1 MENNKTV
8 ILVILVA
15 TVVIATAADVM
26 SQTAG
31 RGFLHVI
38 IIIVAG
44 ATGWYAGSSRKA
56 EPATVEQSITD
67 ELTGLHT
74 YNYFIDRLNEE
85 KKRADRFGSRVS
97 MVLIEIDDFKTRGDE
112 NGHSRGRELIKEIG
126 EIVKIQVR
134 GVDIVSRYNTEQF
147 GVLLPNTG
155 RVASHEVVERVC
167 AAVTEGGLGGG
178 KVTLSAGLATYP
190 DNAGDDVQLIERV
203 EEALSRAKSTGN
215 SVQVWDDTGEKR
227 AAT

>member
-1 MENNKTV
+1 MDNNKTV
-8 ILVILVA
+8 VLVILVA
-15 TVVIATAADVM
+15 ALVVATAVDAM
-26 SQTAG
+26 SQSAG
-31 RGFLHVI
+31 QGFLHVI
-38 IIIVAG
+38 LIIVAG
-44 ATGWYAGSSRKA
+44 ATGWYAASNR
-56 EPATVEQSITD
+56 ATSPETSEKSIVD

-97 MVLIEIDDFKTRGDE
+97 MVLIEIDDFQAVSDE
-112 NGHSRGRELIKEIG
+112 LGRSRGKEVVKEIG

-155 RVASHEVVERVC
+155 RIASFEVAERVRL
-167 AAVTEGGLGGG
+167 AVAEGSLGDGR
-178 KVTLSAGLATYP
+178 VAISAGLATYP

-203 EEALSRAKSTGN
+203 EEALGAAKSLGN
-215 SVQVWDDTGEKR
+215 NVRVWDDTGEKR

>member
-15 TVVIATAADVM
+15 TLVIATAADVM

-38 IIIVAG
+38 IVIVAG
-44 ATGWYAGSSRKA
+44 ATGWYAGSSRKVG
-56 EPATVEQSITD
+56 PAPVEQSITD

-97 MVLIEIDDFKTRGDE
+97 MVLIEIDNFKGSSDE

-147 GVLLPNTG
+147 GILLPNTG
-155 RVASHEVVERVC
+155 RIASYEVAERVR
-167 AAVTEGGLGGG
+167 AAVTEGGLVGG
-178 KVTLSAGLATYP
+178 KVTISAGLATYP

-203 EEALSRAKSTGN
+203 EEALSGAKSAGN
-215 SVQVWDDTGEKR
+215 IVQVWEDTGEKR

>member
-15 TVVIATAADVM
+15 ALIVATAADAM
-26 SQTAG
+26 AQSAGQT
-31 RGFLHVI
+31 FTHILL
-38 IIIVAG
+38 IIVAG
-44 ATGWYAGSSRKA
+44 AIGWFAGSNRTV
-56 EPATVEQSITD
+56 EPTAKEQSITD

-97 MVLIEIDDFKTRGDE
+97 MVLAEVDGFQAYSDE
-112 NGHSRGRELIKEIG
+112 NGQARGKELIKEIG

-134 GVDIVSRYNTEQF
+134 GVDIVSRYHTEQF

-155 RVASHEVVERVC
+155 RVASHEVAERMRE
-167 AAVTEGGLGGG
+167 AVADGNIGGG
-178 KVTLSAGLATYP
+178 NATISIGLATYP
-190 DNAGDDVQLIERV
+190 DNAGDDIQLIERV
-203 EEALSRAKSTGN
+203 EEALSGASSTGN
-215 SVQVWDDTGEKR
+215 KVQVWNDTGEKR
-227 AAT
+227 ATT

>member
-1 MENNKTV
+1 MDNNKTV

-15 TVVIATAADVM
+15 ALVVATAVDVM
-26 SQTAG
+26 SQSAG
-31 RGFLHVI
+31 QGFLHVI
-38 IIIVAG
+38 LIIVAG
-44 ATGWYAGSSRKA
+44 ATGWYAASNR
-56 EPATVEQSITD
+56 SIARETSERSIID

-97 MVLIEIDDFKTRGDE
+97 MVLIEIDDFKALSDE
-112 NGHSRGRELIKEIG
+112 LGHSRGKEIIKEIG

-155 RVASHEVVERVC
+155 RMASHEVAERVRL
-167 AAVTEGGLGGG
+167 AVAEGSLGNG
-178 KVTLSAGLATYP
+178 KATISAGLATYP
-190 DNAGDDVQLIERV
+190 DNAGDDIQLIERV
-203 EEALSRAKSTGN
+203 EEALGDAQSIGDNIRI
-215 SVQVWDDTGEKR
+215 WDDTGEQR

>member
-1 MENNKTV
+1 MDNNKTV

-15 TVVIATAADVM
+15 ALVVATAVDVM
-26 SQTAG
+26 SQSAG
-31 RGFLHVI
+31 QGFLHVI
-38 IIIVAG
+38 LIIVAG
-44 ATGWYAGSSRKA
+44 ATGWYAASNR
-56 EPATVEQSITD
+56 SIAPETSERSIID

-97 MVLIEIDDFKTRGDE
+97 MVLIEIDDFKALSDE
-112 NGHSRGRELIKEIG
+112 LGHSRGKEVIKEIG

-155 RVASHEVVERVC
+155 RIASYEVAERVR
-167 AAVTEGGLGGG
+167 AAIAEAGLVGD
-178 KVTLSAGLATYP
+178 KITISSGLATYP

-203 EEALSRAKSTGN
+203 EEALSSAKSTGN
-215 SVQVWDDTGEKR
+215 NVRVWDDTGEKR

>member
-15 TVVIATAADVM
+15 ALVVATAVNIM
-26 SQTAG
+26 SQSAG
-31 RGFLHVI
+31 QGFLHVVL
-38 IIIVAG
+38 IIVAG
-44 ATGWYAGSSRKA
+44 ATGWYAASNRAIAPETSEK
-56 EPATVEQSITD
+56 SIID

-97 MVLIEIDDFKTRGDE
+97 MVLIEIDDFKALSDELGHARGKKV
-112 NGHSRGRELIKEIG
+112 IKEIG

-155 RVASHEVVERVC
+155 RVASYEVAERVRI
-167 AAVTEGGLGGG
+167 AAVEGSPGDG
-178 KVTLSAGLATYP
+178 KVTISAGLATYP

-203 EEALSRAKSTGN
+203 EEALGDAKSVGN
-215 SVQVWDDTGEKR
+215 NVRVWDDAGEKR